1 MFNHKLVI
9 FLGDVF
15 EYLSVLAKNYD
26 DSAWLLTKN
35 NYHRLDKELF
45 DRDITVYTSVGDL
58 PKDLNIVKNILSKA
72 DIIYYRPP
80 NEWSDKKIV
89 DIIDPCDSIQGVTE
103 TIMLML
109 PKTVQIDGFT
119 AFSPLSYDPITLSD
133 QRKTNEKQ
141 LWISGCSISHGVGV
155 QPEERYGNLLAKT
168 LNMECSFLTRPGSSI
183 DWAADQILRSDI
195 RKNDIVVWGITS
207 WNRITYIHNHKLLH
221 GVTAK
226 TFDIFPEY
234 NKFLKTFD
242 LLSTQTFYK
251 HFYAIEQVKN
261 YCNKIGANLFLVGIL
276 LYPFS
281 LLGFLKSQDNYI
293 HIPYKLDSSLVQ
305 QFEDLGTDNSHPGP
319 MQHNQYKDTI
329 LKHILQ

>member
-1 MFNHKLVI
+1 MIKHKLVI

-35 NYHRLDKELF
+35 NYHLLDKELF
-45 DRDITVYTSVGDL
+45 DHDVTVYTSVGDL
-58 PKDLNIVKNILSKA
+58 TKDLNIVKNILSKA

-89 DIIDPCDSIQGVTE
+89 DIIYPGDSLQGVTE
-103 TIMLML
+103 TVMLTL

-119 AFSPLSYDPITLSD
+119 AFSPVSYNPIVLSD

-155 QPEERYGNLLAKT
+155 QPEERYGHLLAKT

-207 WNRITYIHNHKLLH
+207 WNRFTYIHDHKLLR
-221 GVTAK
+221 GVTAT
-226 TFDIFPEY
+226 TFDTFPEY
-234 NKFLKTFD
+234 KKFIKTYD
-242 LLSTQTFYK
+242 LMSHQIFYK
-251 HFYAIEQVKN
+251 HFYAVEQVKN

-276 LYPFS
+276 LYPFG
-281 LLGFLKSQDNYI
+281 LLGYFKSQDNYI
-293 HIPYKLDSSLVQ
+293 EIPYKLDSGLIQ

-319 MQHNQYKDTI
+319 LQHNQYKDTI